1 MFFII
6 IFSLLLGHFAAP
18 LVAHMFC
25 NHMGFPNFGE
35 VFQYPAL
42 QRVVIIFNFILGFA
56 IWCLILEPLTDPQI
70 YNNILYW
77 ET

>member
-1 MFFII
+1 M
-6 IFSLLLGHFAAP
+6 AP

-35 VFQYPAL
+35 IGEFPPL
-42 QRVVIIFNFILGFA
+42 QRVTIIFNFLLGFA
-56 IWCLILEPLTDPQI
+56 LWCFLLTRLTSPDI
-70 YNNILYW
+70 YDNRLYS